1 MRQHDEWW
9 YKEHEERF
17 LKPDPRNPDYS
28 LLEYDLYNYN
38 GHELESLATRY
49 RESIRK
55 NLKTGKYEVFRHHFF
70 KMNDDNTIM
79 EDGWDEIIAEFETFK
94 DALEYGER
102 NADKAWN
109 GGYGYGRCK
118 RCGKPL
124 KNPISIQR
132 GYGAKCWS
140 IVQGRGE

>member
-1 MRQHDEWW
+1 MRHKYDKWW
-9 YKEHEERF
+9 YEEHEQRF

-38 GHELESLATRY
+38 GQPGESLVTRY

-55 NLKTGKYEVFRHHFF
+55 NLKTGMYEVFRHRFY
-70 KMNDDNTIM
+70 KMNGDGTIK
-79 EDGWDEIIAEFETFK
+79 EDGWDEVIAEFETFK

-102 NADKAWN
+102 NSQKAWN

-124 KNPISIQR
+124 KNPESIRR
-132 GYGAKCWS
+132 GYGAKCWA
-140 IVQGRGE
+140 IIHGK

>member
-1 MRQHDEWW
+1 MKYKYDKWW
-9 YKEHEERF
+9 YEEHEQRF

-38 GHELESLATRY
+38 GQPGESLVTRY

-55 NLKTGKYEVFRHHFF
+55 NLKTGMYEVFRHHFY
-70 KMNDDNTIM
+70 KMYGDGTIT
-79 EDGWDEIIAEFETFK
+79 EDGWDEVIAEFETFK
-94 DALEYGER
+94 DALKYGER
-102 NADKAWN
+102 NSQKAWN

-124 KNPISIQR
+124 KNPESIRR
-132 GYGAKCWS
+132 GYGAKCWA
-140 IVQGRGE
+140 IVQGK

>member
-1 MRQHDEWW
+1 MKYKYDKWW
-9 YKEHEERF
+9 YEEHEQRF

-38 GHELESLATRY
+38 GQPGESLVTRY

-55 NLKTGKYEVFRHHFF
+55 NLKTGMYEVFRHHFY
-70 KMNDDNTIM
+70 KNSDGTIK
-79 EDGWDEIIAEFETFK
+79 EEGWDEVIAEFETFK
-94 DALEYGER
+94 DALEYGEK

-124 KNPISIQR
+124 KNPESIRR
-132 GYGAKCWS
+132 GYGAKCWA
-140 IVQGRGE
+140 IVQGK